1 MQSNDDELIGLIRRL
16 EKKINNDQQTRSKH
30 VSNYLPAVHLYSLPV
45 HVIM

>member
-30 VSNYLPAVHLYSLPV
+30 VSNYTHLYFAISTCSAF
-45 HVIM
+45 I